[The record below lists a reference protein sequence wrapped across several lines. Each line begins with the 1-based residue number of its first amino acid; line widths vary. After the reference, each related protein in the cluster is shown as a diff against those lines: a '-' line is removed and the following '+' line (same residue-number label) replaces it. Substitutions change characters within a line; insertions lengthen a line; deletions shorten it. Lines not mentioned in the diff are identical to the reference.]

1 MAITIKAVQAMGPGE
16 TLWDNAV
23 RGFGVRRQLRDPT
36 YVLKYRH
43 LGQQRFITIGPHG
56 SPWTPDTARREAK
69 RLLGLVASGRD
80 PRTERAKD
88 KTSLQAVAE
97 EYLAYAKRRQK
108 PRSFLE
114 TQRHLLTNC
123 SPLHRASALTLSRR
137 EVAGHL
143 NALEAA
149 KGTVTAARARAA
161 LSGMFNWAIRE
172 GYEIAANPVAG
183 TNRPSEPPSRSQVLA
198 DGELAKLWASL
209 SADAFGDI
217 VRLLILTAQRREEIG
232 GLRWEEIDLARGAIV
247 LPPERTKNRR
257 THELPL
263 SSAALAI
270 LAAQPRRGPFVF
282 GNGRRYANWSDP
294 KAALNSRAGQ
304 TGWQLHDL
312 RRTAATRMAEL
323 GTLPHVIEAVLNHV
337 SGHRAGVAGI
347 YNRATYAKEMREA
360 LERWAE
366 HVEAI
371 HHL

>member
-183 TNRPSEPPSRSQVLA
+183 TNRPSEPPSRSQ
-198 DGELAKLWASL
+198 S
-209 SADAFGDI
+209 
-217 VRLLILTAQRREEIG
+217 
-232 GLRWEEIDLARGAIV
+232 
-247 LPPERTKNRR
+247 
-257 THELPL
+257 
-263 SSAALAI
+263 
-270 LAAQPRRGPFVF
+270 PRR
-282 GNGRRYANWSDP
+282 W
-294 KAALNSRAGQ
+294 RAGQ
-304 TGWQLHDL
+304 
-312 RRTAATRMAEL
+312 AL
-323 GTLPHVIEAVLNHV
+323 G
-337 SGHRAGVAGI
+337 
-347 YNRATYAKEMREA
+347 
-360 LERWAE
+360 
-366 HVEAI
+366 
-371 HHL
+371 